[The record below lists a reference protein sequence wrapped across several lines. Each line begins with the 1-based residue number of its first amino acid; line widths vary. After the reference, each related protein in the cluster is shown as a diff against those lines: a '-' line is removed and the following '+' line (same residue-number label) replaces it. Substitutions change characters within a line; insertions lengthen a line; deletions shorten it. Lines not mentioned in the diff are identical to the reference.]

1 MKTLITII
9 LIMAWPF
16 TTFAQTVTATAG
28 AAYQNA
34 NGAIVYTIG
43 EPVISTLQTG
53 AIVLTQGFNQNKL
66 KIAVTAVY
74 DPVFSSVKVF
84 PNPTADKIIIHLE
97 NVNLYGSIFHLHDF
111 NGRQLKHGNISGND
125 VEIELATYVPGIYV
139 LTLQRGEKSMIT
151 YQIIK
156 Q

>member
-1 MKTLITII
+1 MKTLITIF
-9 LIMAWPF
+9 LMMAWPLS
-16 TTFAQTVTATAG
+16 TYAQEVTATAG

-34 NGAIVYTIG
+34 NGSIVFTIG
-43 EPVISTLQTG
+43 EPVITTLQAG
-53 AIVLTQGFNQNKL
+53 GQQLTQGFHQNKVT
-66 KIAVTAVY
+66 ATVTAVY

-111 NGRQLKHGNISGND
+111 NGRQLKHGNISGNEA
-125 VEIELATYVPGIYV
+125 EIELSTYVPGIYV